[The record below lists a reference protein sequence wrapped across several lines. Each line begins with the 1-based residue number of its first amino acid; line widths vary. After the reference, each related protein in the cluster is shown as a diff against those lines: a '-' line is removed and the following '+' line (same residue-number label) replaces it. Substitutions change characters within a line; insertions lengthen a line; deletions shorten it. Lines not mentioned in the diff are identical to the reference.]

1 MCLLVT
7 NEVVY
12 ILKLTLKLADG
23 CRESAQ
29 YIKGL
34 AAPINLH
41 EHASQLED
49 YIYDHCNWLF
59 KTVLF
64 LKE

>member
-1 MCLLVT
+1 MCVLVT

-41 EHASQLED
+41 EHASQLEN
-49 YIYDHCNWLF
+49 YIYDLCNWLF
-59 KTVLF
+59 KIVLF